1 MPHRGRNPSRAGE
14 KQPGAAAPAPRLR
27 AVPTLLRHI
36 NARRVMELLWR
47 QGAVSRAELVRRT
60 GISAPTMS
68 RLVEGLRT
76 AGFLEA
82 EPAPRAG
89 LGRPAVRYRPAS
101 LGSQVVGV
109 SVGIRECQVV
119 SGGLDG
125 LLPEARRRVCVT
137 PRTYGGLVDALSR
150 TIREVIALSPARC
163 LGVGLS
169 VPGLITERDR
179 RLVFSPNLHFL
190 DGRPLGDD
198 LQRQLGLFV
207 LLHQEE
213 HGFCLAERFFGA
225 ARGVENFAV
234 VDISD
239 GLGMGVVSGGRLV
252 TGARGYG
259 GEIGHITVR
268 PGGEPC
274 GCGNR
279 GCLETVA
286 TDLAFA
292 RSVSRRLG
300 RTLDIEAA
308 TAAVRAGVVSADEE
322 LLQTLE
328 ALAIGLGAVVN
339 LFNPELVLV
348 NGRILDAGEGLLV
361 QLTER
366 VRHYCLRP
374 SFEACR
380 FARTR
385 THKSLGAVAAVI
397 DRLCGPSMPS

>member
-1 MPHRGRNPSRAGE
+1 
-14 KQPGAAAPAPRLR
+14 LR
-27 AVPTLLRHI
+27 AVPSLLRHI

-68 RLVEGLRT
+68 RLVEGLRM
-76 AGFLEA
+76 AGFLEV
-82 EPAPRAG
+82 EPAPRAL
-89 LGRPAVRYRPAS
+89 LGRPAARYRPAS

-109 SVGIRECQVV
+109 NVGIRECQVV

-125 LLPEARRRVCVT
+125 LLPETRRRVCVT
-137 PRTYGGLVDALSR
+137 PRTYDGLVESLSR
-150 TIREVIALSPARC
+150 TIREVISLCPARC

-169 VPGLITERDR
+169 VPGLITERER

-198 LQRQLGLFV
+198 LQRRLGLFV

-225 ARGVENFAV
+225 ARGVEHFAV

-292 RSVSRRLG
+292 RGVSRRLG
-300 RTLDIEAA
+300 RPVDIEAA

-328 ALAIGLGAVVN
+328 ALAIGIGAVVN

-348 NGRILDAGEGLLV
+348 NGRILDAGEGLLD
-361 QLTER
+361 QLTAR

-374 SFEACR
+374 SFESCR
-380 FARTR
+380 FARTATR
-385 THKSLGAVAAVI
+385 KPLGAVAAVM
-397 DRLCGPSMPS
+397 DRLCGPSLPS

>member
-1 MPHRGRNPSRAGE
+1 M
-14 KQPGAAAPAPRLR
+14 
-27 AVPTLLRHI
+27 
-36 NARRVMELLWR
+36 
-47 QGAVSRAELVRRT
+47 
-60 GISAPTMS
+60 
-68 RLVEGLRT
+68 
-76 AGFLEA
+76 
-82 EPAPRAG
+82 
-89 LGRPAVRYRPAS
+89 
-101 LGSQVVGV
+101 
-109 SVGIRECQVV
+109 
-119 SGGLDG
+119 
-125 LLPEARRRVCVT
+125 
-137 PRTYGGLVDALSR
+137 
-150 TIREVIALSPARC
+150 
-163 LGVGLS
+163 S